1 MEFPVTTAI
10 LDKIR
15 DLVSTL
21 NAEERLALIQA
32 IADMEPVA
40 GETVPSPAQRH
51 SQLVAEQAA
60 WFALSPNERA
70 RYRAEFVAVHDGQ
83 VVDHD
88 ADRRTLYLRVRER
101 FGHKP
106 VLIVY
111 ADWTE
116 PPVYTVHSPRLER

>member
-21 NAEERLALIQA
+21 NAE
-32 IADMEPVA
+32 VA
-40 GETVPSPAQRH
+40 GETVPSPTQRH
-51 SQLVAEQAA
+51 SQLAAEQAA
-60 WFALSPNERA
+60 WYARPPSERA
-70 RYRAEFVAVHDGQ
+70 RYRAEFVAVYDGQ

-106 VLIVY
+106 VLIVD

-116 PPVYTVHSPRLER
+116 PPIYTVHSPRLER